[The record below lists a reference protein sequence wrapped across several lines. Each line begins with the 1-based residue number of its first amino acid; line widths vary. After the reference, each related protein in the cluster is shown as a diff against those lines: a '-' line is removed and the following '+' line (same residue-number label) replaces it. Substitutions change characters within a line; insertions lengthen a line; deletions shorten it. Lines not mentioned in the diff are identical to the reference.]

1 MFQYLKKKE
10 RKKDTNK
17 KQTLMSMQDANTQKL
32 KLFSKIELSLWAGPP
47 SCSRTVSLAGSSE
60 VVQRRFA
67 VVPNW
72 LAETRVSAARRDST
86 WRNACGKASFIF
98 RLAVAAFGIYETDFK

>member
-1 MFQYLKKKE
+1 
-10 RKKDTNK
+10 
-17 KQTLMSMQDANTQKL
+17 MQDANTQKL
-32 KLFSKIELSLWAGPP
+32 KLFFKIELSFWAGPP
-47 SCSRTVSLAGSSE
+47 SFCRTAWLAGSTE
-60 VVQRRFA
+60 VAQRRFV

-72 LAETRVSAARRDST
+72 LMETRVNAAWRDST